1 MRWTLFVSLLALGA
15 PLAARAQIVG
25 HAAIDAVAA
34 LPQCVMDGIG
44 AQRWFFTHASVGGN
58 LLEGLDDLRAADP
71 ARYRLT
77 PAWVGYDEPALRA
90 EAPPAPTVPGT
101 VYECDRGNPSW
112 QDKLAVFDNSVRLAG
127 WRLAAVDVVMNKMCF
142 IDQAASAATYLAS
155 MDALAASYPAT
166 VFVYTTMP
174 LTVDEDAD
182 NVLRNLYNRAV
193 RLHCAASGAL
203 LYDLADMEAHDPAGG
218 EHTFLSGGQTY
229 QKLYAGYTS
238 DGGHLDTDLGHRRLA
253 QGWYAA
259 AATLAPCRAFADGFE
274 SGDTGR
280 WSAAVP

>member
-1 MRWTLFVSLLALGA
+1 LLDEVALGQSGLVDA
-15 PLAARAQIVG
+15 TTAARGGRLLGAGRVVRGQVSGSEARLRLEAAVVRVG
-25 HAAIDAVAA
+25 AAG
-34 LPQCVMDGIG
+34 Q
-44 AQRWFFTHASVGGN
+44 
-58 LLEGLDDLRAADP
+58 
-71 ARYRLT
+71 
-77 PAWVGYDEPALRA
+77 
-90 EAPPAPTVPGT
+90 PGT
-101 VYECDRGNPSW
+101 VSQEDAGARLFEMEKALAFQIYEEMGVSLTQAERERVGRRYTENL
-112 QDKLAVFDNSVRLAG
+112 QALLGLAG

-280 WSAAVP
+280 WSVAVP